1 MSEDWTLNHLGMMVT
16 DKNAVLNQFQAL
28 GMGVSVGP
36 QPLQP
41 YEEGGDLC
49 ISKL

>member
-1 MSEDWTLNHLGMMVT
+1 MSKDWTLNHLGMMVT
-16 DKNAVLNQFQAL
+16 DKNAALNQFQAL

-41 YEEGGDLC
+41 YEEGVGELMDF
-49 ISKL
+49 

>member
-1 MSEDWTLNHLGMMVT
+1 MSKDWILNHLGMMGT
-16 DKNAVLNQFQAL
+16 DKNAALNQFQAL

-41 YEEGGDLC
+41 YEEGMGELM
-49 ISKL
+49 